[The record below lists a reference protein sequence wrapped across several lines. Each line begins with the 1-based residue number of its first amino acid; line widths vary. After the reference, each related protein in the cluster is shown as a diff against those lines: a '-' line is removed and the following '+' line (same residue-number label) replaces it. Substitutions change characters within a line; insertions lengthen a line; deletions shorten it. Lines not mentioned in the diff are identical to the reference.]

1 MRTNVFGI
9 ASNRLIYLALSVL
22 VLAAIVVVGSTRA
35 VAADKVDFPIKGK
48 AITIIVPFGAGG
60 STDVGARNLAP
71 FIEKALG
78 VPVEVVNKP
87 GAGSQIGITA
97 ALSEKPDGYT
107 IFMANL
113 PGPITIYL
121 NPDRKSTFK
130 SKKDFTFLGMQL
142 IDPGAIAVQADG
154 PYKNIGDLV
163 KAAKAGPGKL
173 RAATTGLLSDDHI
186 AILDVEKN
194 AGVKF
199 AVVHFDSNPERD
211 TQLMGGKIDAS
222 FGNAGSFYAPHTNN
236 KVRIIGIMDSKR
248 WPKLPD
254 IPTFESLGYKIYQAS
269 GRGLFAPPG
278 LNPAIRD
285 ILAEAIRKGVT
296 DPEHAKRMEAAG
308 FPVSYASPAEH
319 EKYWDRVEATI
330 TPIFKEAYAES
341 KK

>member
-1 MRTNVFGI
+1 MITLKRDVRKTMGGKLSAVTVAGLVFA
-9 ASNRLIYLALSVL
+9 ASLQ
-22 VLAAIVVVGSTRA
+22 A
-35 VAADKVDFPIKGK
+35 VAADKVDFPVKGK

-78 VPVEVVNKP
+78 VPVEVVDKP
-87 GAGSQIGITA
+87 GAGSQIGITS
-97 ALSEKPDGYT
+97 ALAEKPDGYT

-113 PGPITIYL
+113 PGPVTIFL
-121 NPDRKSTFK
+121 NPDRKSVFK

-142 IDPGAIAVQADG
+142 IDPGAIAVQFDG
-154 PYKNIGDLV
+154 PHKNIGDLV

-173 RAATTGLLSDDHI
+173 KAATTGLLSDDHI

-199 AVVHFDSNPERD
+199 AIVHFDSNPERD
-211 TQLMGGKIDAS
+211 TQLTGGKIDAS
-222 FGNAGSFYAPHTNN
+222 FGNAGSFFAPHTN
-236 KVRIIGIMDSKR
+236 KQVRIIGIMDSKR

-254 IPTFESLGYKIYQAS
+254 IPTFDSLGYKIYQAS
-269 GRGLFAPPG
+269 GRGLYAPPG
-278 LNPAIRD
+278 MNPAIRD

-296 DPEHAKRMEAAG
+296 DPEHIKRMDAAG
-308 FPVSYASPAEH
+308 FPVSYMSPAEH